1 MNKEEKQFGLRSQTD
16 YTLDGVDSR
25 PIALTCCAFLLSIR
39 QSPTAGSA
47 DAREAAKS
55 RQLIDTEARSAVA
68 VHTPRGAIELPAHNS
83 RTAVVLFQF

>member
-1 MNKEEKQFGLRSQTD
+1 MGCAHRLI
-16 YTLDGVDSR
+16 TLSTVSTAA

-39 QSPTAGSA
+39 QSLTAGSA
-47 DAREAAKS
+47 DAHEAAKS